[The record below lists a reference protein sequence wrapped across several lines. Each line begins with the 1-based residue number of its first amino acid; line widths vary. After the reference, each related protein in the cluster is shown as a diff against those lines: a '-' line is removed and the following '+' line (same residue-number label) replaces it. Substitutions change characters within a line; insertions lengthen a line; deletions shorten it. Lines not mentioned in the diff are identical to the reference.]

1 MDIRVQDRD
10 GLKIAELVG
19 DIDGKTASGVLD
31 ALAPIVST
39 GKGMIVDMSGVGYM
53 SSAGLRMLLTLY
65 RQAAASKSQLVLVGL
80 SEEIK
85 ETMDTTGF
93 LTHFI
98 LAGDIQTGM
107 QAIKNEGRRDGTD

>member
-1 MDIRVQDRD
+1 MDIRVHERD

-19 DIDGKTASGVLD
+19 EIDGKTASAVLD
-31 ALAPIVST
+31 ALAPIVGT
-39 GKGMIVDMSGVGYM
+39 GKGTIVDMSGVGYM

-65 RQAAASKSQLVLVGL
+65 RQAAASKSRIVLVGL
-80 SEEIK
+80 SEDIE

-93 LTHFI
+93 LPHFT

-107 QAIKNEGRRDGTD
+107 LAILKEGQNNGTD

>member
-93 LTHFI
+93 LPHFT
-98 LAGDIQTGM
+98 LAGDVQTGM
-107 QAIKNEGRRDGTD
+107 LAILKEGQSNGTD